1 MTTPNRQESAAERAR
16 ELLVALLRSDRVRQ
30 VGLSINDMERVA
42 QALEQA
48 QRDLAAATERA
59 DKLAAD
65 NEALKKELSGR
76 PSGACTTPDCNDG
89 PWSDGE
95 CWTCPRCTQKLRADL
110 TTSRAATDKTRQ
122 EADAL
127 MEQVPRW
134 RPIESAPKDGAPLLC
149 LIPGRFTAPRMRVL
163 RWKADRWVLDGQSD
177 NDFYQPSHWMPLP
190 LPPKETT

>member
-1 MTTPNRQESAAERAR
+1 MSMNQEPNRQESAALVLIDEAQLFLGAVFAASNTAKGHSSVSDFAIDNIERNANCLHAR
-16 ELLVALLRSDRVRQ
+16 LERLVKEIKQSQ
-30 VGLSINDMERVA
+30 VLMMDLER
-42 QALEQA
+42 E
-48 QRDLAAATERA
+48 
-59 DKLAAD
+59 
-65 NEALKKELSGR
+65 
-76 PSGACTTPDCNDG
+76 
-89 PWSDGE
+89 
-95 CWTCPRCTQKLRADL
+95 L